1 MSNFLQENI
10 SAVGCYGYTKLE
22 TPVAEVKQPKA
33 TVSTGMGDHSSAEVD
48 AVVTKFVKS
57 SEAEKRSLQLC
68 MYMLLG
74 PKKISSPDV
83 KKCCHNLTLKVF
95 KNYVVESMAM
105 WIRVKV
111 DS

>member
-1 MSNFLQENI
+1 M
-10 SAVGCYGYTKLE
+10 VGCYGYTKLE

-68 MYMLLG
+68 TCSWG
-74 PKKISSPDV
+74 QK
-83 KKCCHNLTLKVF
+83 TLPG
-95 KNYVVESMAM
+95 S
-105 WIRVKV
+105 
-111 DS
+111 